1 MTFQNNSL
9 IECLEL
15 TKLFVKAYT
24 CYILTAVVDIFLNRE
39 VSLFN
44 VLIQNVY
51 REMNGEAAIAES
63 IKHNKIECLL

>member
-24 CYILTAVVDIFLNRE
+24 CYILSAVAVMFLNRE
-39 VSLFN
+39 ESLFN
-44 VLIQNVY
+44 VFIQNVY
-51 REMNGEAAIAES
+51 REMNSEAGIAES
-63 IKHNKIECLL
+63 IKHNKLECLL